1 MARSNIS
8 NILSKLDDAEVSP
21 FYAVEIFF
29 STETVRVWTGFGD
42 ITVNSTGGSQSYSGV
57 GEILSISDVGES
69 QDISAKGV
77 NLTLSGIPSNLLVH
91 ALSTPYQGRLC
102 NIHLGFIDWSSP
114 ANQSGILVFTGYMDT
129 MAIDEGPETST
140 ITTSIE
146 SRLIDLERPR
156 NRRYTSESQKQR
168 NTSALPT
175 NTTGDLAFDFVESL
189 QNQRLQW
196 GGGG

>member
-1 MARSNIS
+1 MARTNIS
-8 NILSKLDDAEVSP
+8 SILSKLGDAEVSP
-21 FYAVEIFF
+21 FYAVELFF
-29 STETVRVWTGFGD
+29 DTETVRVWTGYGD
-42 ITVNSTGGSQSYSGV
+42 ITVSSGNSETYSGV
-57 GEILSISDVGES
+57 GELISISDVQES

-102 NIHLGFIDWSSP
+102 NIHFGFIDWSNP
-114 ANQSGILVFTGYMDT
+114 ANQNAMLVFTGFMDT
-129 MAIDEGPETST
+129 MVIDEGAETSN

-156 NRRYTSESQKQR
+156 TRRYTSESQKKR

>member
-1 MARSNIS
+1 MARTNIG
-8 NILSKLDDAEVSP
+8 NIVSKLDDAEVSP
-21 FYAVEIFF
+21 FYAVELFF
-29 STETVRVWTGFGD
+29 DTETLRVWTGFGD
-42 ITVNSTGGSQSYSGV
+42 ITFNSGGNNTYNGL
-57 GEILSISDVGES
+57 GELISISDVEES

-102 NIHLGFIDWSSP
+102 NIHFGFIDWSSP
-114 ANQSGILVFTGYMDT
+114 ANQSGMLVFTGYMDT
-129 MAIDEGPETST
+129 MVIEEGAETST
-140 ITTSIE
+140 IITSVE

>member
-1 MARSNIS
+1 MARTNIG

-21 FYAVEIFF
+21 FYAVELFF
-29 STETVRVWTGFGD
+29 DTETLRVWTGFGD
-42 ITVNSTGGSQSYSGV
+42 ILVSSGGNNTYNGL
-57 GEILSISDVGES
+57 GELLSISDVQES
-69 QDISAKGV
+69 QDVSAKGV

-102 NIHLGFIDWSSP
+102 NIHFGFIDWSSP
-114 ANQSGILVFTGYMDT
+114 TNQSGILVFTGYMDT
-129 MAIDEGPETST
+129 MLIDEGAETST

>member
-1 MARSNIS
+1 MARSNIG
-8 NILSKLDDAEVSP
+8 NIVSKLDDAEVSP
-21 FYAVEIFF
+21 FYAVELFF
-29 STETVRVWTGFGD
+29 DTETLRVWTGFGD
-42 ITVNSTGGSQSYSGV
+42 IRVNSGGNNTYNGL
-57 GEILSISDVGES
+57 GELISISDVEES

-77 NLTLSGIPSNLLVH
+77 NLTLTGIPSNLLVH

-102 NIHLGFIDWSSP
+102 NIHFGFIDWSSP
-114 ANQSGILVFTGYMDT
+114 TNQSGMLVFTGYMDT
-129 MAIDEGPETST
+129 MVIEEGAETST
-140 ITTSIE
+140 IITSIE